1 MTPSSI
7 LTAIRLGETALNN
20 RHQALLALWKKFG
33 AEIANKRRAKGWSQ
47 GRLGKHLGYSGQ
59 MVALLEAGER
69 TWPMDKAEKA
79 VRLMTRP
86 VQWPDGG
93 AR

>member
-7 LTAIRLGETALNN
+7 LTAIRLGETALSKK
-20 RHQALLALWKKFG
+20 RAALLILWKKFG
-33 AEIANKRRAKGWSQ
+33 AEIASKRRAKGWSQ

-59 MVALLEAGER
+59 MVALLEAGDR

-79 VRLMTRP
+79 VRLMTR
-86 VQWPDGG
+86 VEQWPDGG
-93 AR
+93 K